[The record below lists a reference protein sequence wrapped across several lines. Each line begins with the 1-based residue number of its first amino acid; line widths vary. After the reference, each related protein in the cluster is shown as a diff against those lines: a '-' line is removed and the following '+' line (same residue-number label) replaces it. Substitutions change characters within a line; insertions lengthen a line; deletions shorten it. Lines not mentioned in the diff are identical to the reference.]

1 MGFARRR
8 LVFVA
13 CLWLAG
19 QIAGVAAAPVA
30 FTLHDVK
37 TCEEICPALLSGQDC
52 PMHHTQEGK
61 RTCKMRNACDA
72 SDAALISLAG
82 VIAVL
87 PPPTDA
93 VSAFVAGTFL
103 ADVSSSALRRAA
115 VPESPPPRA

>member
-8 LVFVA
+8 LALVA

-19 QIAGVAAAPVA
+19 QIAGIAAAPVA
-30 FTLHDVK
+30 FTLHDVQ

-61 RTCKMRNACDA
+61 RTCKMRNACA
-72 SDAALISLAG
+72 GSDAALISLAG

-87 PPPTDA
+87 PPPTEA
-93 VSAFVAGTFL
+93 VSAFVAGMFF
-103 ADVSSSALRRAA
+103 ADVSSSALLRAA
-115 VPESPPPRA
+115 IPESPPPRA